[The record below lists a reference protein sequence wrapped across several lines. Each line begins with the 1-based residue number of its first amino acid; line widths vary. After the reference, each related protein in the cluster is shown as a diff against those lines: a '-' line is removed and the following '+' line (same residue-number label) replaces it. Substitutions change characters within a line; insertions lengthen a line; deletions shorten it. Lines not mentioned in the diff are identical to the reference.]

1 MGVRCSE
8 DIDLEYELPATV
20 STPQRELLHSAS
32 RTLQITQPPRYTE
45 AIKGQASAEVLP
57 DDIVFGACKSFGAC
71 CQQLSRDSERCCYRR
86 GFTSARG
93 LRALVRLL
101 DGAAVACL
109 AANVST
115 LNNFADVLLACAM
128 LFLGIA
134 ATVALATSAYSEENV
149 ETKGGGSNRV
159 GAKATPLGA
168 CVANW
173 GAAIAIFIVLGLHVT
188 ITVHEEWSS
197 LWALAV
203 NWLGLLVQIYLI
215 ASLAS
220 AMAMGTAAQ
229 PESARGSTSGSP
241 TELV

>member
-109 AANVST
+109 AATDFGMRSAVVFRGIVSQS
-115 LNNFADVLLACAM
+115 
-128 LFLGIA
+128 
-134 ATVALATSAYSEENV
+134 SAKSFG
-149 ETKGGGSNRV
+149 TTTGR
-159 GAKATPLGA
+159 LGA
-168 CVANW
+168 LSC
-173 GAAIAIFIVLGLHVT
+173 GA
-188 ITVHEEWSS
+188 
-197 LWALAV
+197 
-203 NWLGLLVQIYLI
+203 LLLPPP
-215 ASLAS
+215 A
-220 AMAMGTAAQ
+220 
-229 PESARGSTSGSP
+229 
-241 TELV
+241 